1 MTSIIAR
8 KVCAHRNDH
17 ERFRYLVP
25 GFANYTEENC
35 NYAVRQKRV
44 TSMKNC
50 YMMSIPYK
58 GP

>member
-35 NYAVRQKRV
+35 NYAVRQKRN
-44 TSMKNC
+44 NC
-50 YMMSIPYK
+50 V
-58 GP
+58 